1 MYSTMQKSPL
11 LSKINN
17 HVIRL
22 RVVGLTGDVCDDE
35 GARGLLR
42 ENDVLSPMTGYVVID
57 KMEVEAVVALNGLD
71 A

>member
-1 MYSTMQKSPL
+1 M
-11 LSKINN
+11 
-17 HVIRL
+17 
-22 RVVGLTGDVCDDE
+22 GLTGDVRDDK

-57 KMEVEAVVALNGLD
+57 KMEVEVIVTLNGLD